1 MDFAIQV
8 EDLTKVYR
16 ENSTEVVA
24 VNGVDF
30 SIQRGEVVGIM
41 GPSGSGKTTLLSML
55 GCILKPTAGSIKIYG
70 KEVTNLSDKELPFVR
85 RKYFGFIFQGFNLF
99 QPLSAFENV
108 RLPLEIK
115 GMSKREA
122 GALSINLLEKV
133 NLKERA
139 YFLPRNLS
147 GGEKQRVAIARAL
160 AGNPLIILAD
170 EPTGNLDPDTAQII
184 IKLFK
189 EINAR
194 GTTVVIATHHS
205 DLFNN
210 TGRRVIH
217 LKGGELIKESIG

>member
-24 VNGVDF
+24 VNGVNF

-70 KEVTNLSDKELPFVR
+70 EEITNLSDEELPFVR

-115 GMSKREA
+115 GMSKKEA
-122 GALSINLLEKV
+122 GALSISLLEKV

-170 EPTGNLDPDTAQII
+170 EPTGNLDH
-184 IKLFK
+184 K
-189 EINAR
+189 
-194 GTTVVIATHHS
+194 S
-205 DLFNN
+205 
-210 TGRRVIH
+210 
-217 LKGGELIKESIG
+217 GELVVKTLRELVMINNASAVIVTHDSRIFHSLDRVFYMEDGKIRA